1 MLLRSL
7 SPIYKMG
14 ILAPSREGTGQE
26 NSKCETSAWPGPM
39 AGYRVAAARL
49 LLAVSD
55 SLASRPPTW
64 AQTPPGSPG
73 DSGGEHSRKLGVHP
87 FRLNTA
93 HRGRLLA
100 KGSILIGPN
109 WLLLPL
115 WGSLSLGPVATL
127 THPGAPWLSRPR
139 PASLS

>member
-14 ILAPSREGTGQE
+14 ILAPNLEGTGQE

-55 SLASRPPTW
+55 SLASQPPTW

-73 DSGGEHSRKLGVHP
+73 DSGG
-87 FRLNTA
+87 TDQ
-93 HRGRLLA
+93 
-100 KGSILIGPN
+100 I
-109 WLLLPL
+109 
-115 WGSLSLGPVATL
+115 T
-127 THPGAPWLSRPR
+127 PGAAILFWVLCAQAQAGGGDSP
-139 PASLS
+139 